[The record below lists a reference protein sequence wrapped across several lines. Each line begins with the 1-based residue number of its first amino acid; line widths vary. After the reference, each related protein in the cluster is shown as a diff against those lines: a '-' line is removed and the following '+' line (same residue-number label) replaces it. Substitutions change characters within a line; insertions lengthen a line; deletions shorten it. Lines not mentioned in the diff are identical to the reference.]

1 MQQVLEITG
10 MHCNGCVNRVARAL
24 KTVAP
29 NVTVSL
35 EPPQAVLD
43 VAQPLPLEQ
52 LAAAV
57 SQAGDYSIKPKA

>member
-24 KTVAP
+24 KTLTP

-43 VAQPLPLEQ
+43 VAQPLPVEQ
-52 LAAAV
+52 LSAAV
-57 SQAGDYSIKPKA
+57 SQAGDYAVKLKA

>member
-1 MQQVLEITG
+1 MQQVVEIAG

-24 KTVAP
+24 KAVTP

-35 EPPQAVLD
+35 DPPQAVLE

-52 LAAAV
+52 LSAAV
-57 SQAGDYSIKPKA
+57 ASAGDYSIKPKS